1 MVRLQLYGL
10 LRLMLAGKECLE
22 LPWQEGDTVGRV
34 LEKFEAAESIPV
46 THKLIDDHG
55 ILQTG
60 TIILLNRRN
69 ILHLDKLKTPVSD
82 GDVLALFPPGAGG

>member
-10 LRLMLAGKECLE
+10 LRMMLSWKEAQE
-22 LPWQEGDTVGRV
+22 LPWQEGDTVRRM
-34 LEKFEAAESIPV
+34 LDKFQAAVPV
-46 THKLIDDHG
+46 SVNHKLIDDDGVPH
-55 ILQTG
+55 IG

-69 ILHLDKLKTPVSD
+69 ILHLQGLETPLRD

>member
-10 LRLMLAGKECLE
+10 LRMMLSWKDALE
-22 LPWQEGDTVGRV
+22 LPWQEGDTVRRM
-34 LEKFEAAESIPV
+34 LDKFQAAVPV
-46 THKLIDDHG
+46 AVNHKLIDADGVAH
-55 ILQTG
+55 IG

-69 ILHLDKLKTPVSD
+69 ILHLQGLDTPVRD